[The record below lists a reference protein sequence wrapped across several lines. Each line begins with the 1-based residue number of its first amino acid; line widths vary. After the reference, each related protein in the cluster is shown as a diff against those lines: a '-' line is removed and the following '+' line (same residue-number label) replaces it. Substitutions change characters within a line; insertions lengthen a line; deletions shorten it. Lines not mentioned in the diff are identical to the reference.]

1 MYKIYNK
8 IWYGLTNYTMD
19 FVGNPLRGA
28 FSGCHLKKW
37 IMRMNLIIISLCVAC
52 LQIAFAAN
60 AQRITL
66 VKKDAPLDEVFQE
79 LRKQSGYDFVIT
91 NAQLKQ
97 TKPVTIRANRE
108 ELTSVLNKCFEGQ
121 PFTYSIENKT
131 IVVLPKKREQPPVL
145 APGVSLKGNVS
156 DEKGA
161 PISGVSVKVDGTEMG
176 TATNTDGNYKFVLTP
191 GKYRIIFS
199 CIGFNTRILDNVI
212 IEAGKTLDLNVMM
225 KPTIAYLQETV
236 VVGYGV
242 QEKRSL
248 TGSIGTYKPGEEIG
262 QVPLT
267 IDRALI
273 GRIAGVQVAQSSGM
287 PGSASA
293 IIIRGVSTLN
303 KNGNSPLVVI
313 DGVPVYSLDRNNN
326 TTDFSGG
333 KSPGF
338 VFGGTGVDETYANGA
353 ENKVEN
359 NPLASINPDDIESI
373 EVLKDA
379 YATAIYGSRG
389 AAGVILVTTKKGK
402 AGKMKINF
410 TLSSSASNPVKTP
423 SMMTGDQY
431 ADFYTS
437 FLKAKNPQSTIAFP
451 KGINTNWLDE
461 VTRTAIGSK
470 ASLSLSGGNE
480 NLVYAISGGY
490 DKDQSYIINNDFNRY
505 QGRINL
511 EGNFSK
517 SIKVGAN
524 MAMSYVDN
532 NALNTQRIYRN
543 AILQP
548 PNSPITDAQGNYVW
562 RFGDNPQGVNE
573 DTNPVAWAKTG
584 ANNRIDTRVFGNVYT
599 DVKFAPWI
607 TWHTD
612 FGVDWIDG
620 KAYSREVDKLSTLE
634 GMATSTT
641 TNNRRWVISNE
652 LRINKLIAYKHGFN
666 ATLGQSFETSTEGIN
681 SVVGENFQSD
691 DILSI
696 NAASTRKVINALDQ
710 KWAMVSY
717 FGRFNYQY
725 NNKYLAG
732 VTYRLDGSS
741 KFSRNKRYVGFPS
754 FSLGWV
760 PSEESFLES
769 VKWIDQLKFRGSL
782 GYTGN
787 DGGAGYY
794 GNQGT
799 YRPNPYGATYGTINS
814 FEVLFPNNPNLEWER
829 TTMIDVG
836 MDLSVFQSRLTLSLD
851 YYNKKT
857 KNSIVTSPLPNF
869 MGFNTQLQNLADL
882 TNKGLEV
889 TLNSQNFVSNRFKWY
904 TTFNIARN
912 SNVINK
918 LHKID
923 PELTARTIEYNGG
936 RYWLPGASATSFYM
950 YEWGGVNA
958 QNGNPIWVDKNGNKV
973 EKPIPSTDFENPNQH
988 RKVLGD
994 ALPKFFGGLGNTFS
1008 YQGFELNAF
1017 FTFAQGNKLF
1027 NGARASTTNYT
1038 EGTFTGLNAR
1048 NLSIEQLN
1056 YWKNA
1061 GDQTNV
1067 PGLINESNNIAMGF
1081 FGATD
1086 YTQGRY
1092 TSRFLEDAS
1101 YIKLRNLTLAYTL
1114 ERKIG
1119 TGLCKIKV
1127 FAEGNNLFV
1136 ITKYSGMD
1144 PEVSA
1149 FGSSALNV
1157 GYDELTLPPMRSFRL
1172 GIQLGL

>member
-1 MYKIYNK
+1 MYKFYNK
-8 IWYGLTNYTMD
+8 IWCGLTNYAIDST
-19 FVGNPLRGA
+19 GNQLRET
-28 FSGCHLKKW
+28 FSGYHLKKW
-37 IMRMNLIIISLCVAC
+37 IMRMNFIIITLCVAF
-52 LQIAFAAN
+52 LQMASAAN

-66 VKKDAPLDEVFQE
+66 LKKNAPLDEVFLE

-97 TKPVTIRANRE
+97 TKPVSIQVNAE
-108 ELTSVLNKCFEGQ
+108 ELISVLNKCFDGQ
-121 PFTYSIENKT
+121 PFTYSIANKT
-131 IVVLPKKREQPPVL
+131 IIVLPKKKQQSSVI
-145 APGVSLKGNVS
+145 APDINLKGNIS
-156 DEKGA
+156 DEKGQ
-161 PISGVSVKVDGTEMG
+161 PISGVSVKVDGTQMG
-176 TATNTDGNYKFVLTP
+176 TASNTEGNYKLGLTP
-191 GKYRIIFS
+191 GKYRLIFT
-199 CIGFNTRILDNVI
+199 CIGFNTRIIDNVLV
-212 IEAGKTLDLNVMM
+212 EEGKTLDLNVVM
-225 KPTIAYLQETV
+225 KATIAYLQEAV

-262 QVPLT
+262 QIPLT
-267 IDRALI
+267 IDRALV

-293 IIIRGVSTLN
+293 IIIRGISTLN

-313 DGVPVYSLDRNNN
+313 DGVPVYSIDRNNN

-338 VFGGTGVDETYANGA
+338 VYGGTAVDETYANGA

-373 EVLKDA
+373 EILKDA

-431 ADFYTS
+431 ADFYTG
-437 FLKAKNPQSTIAFP
+437 FLKAKDPQSTIVFP

-461 VTRTAIGSK
+461 VTRTAIGAK
-470 ASLSLSGGNE
+470 AALSLSGGNE
-480 NLVYAISGGY
+480 NITYAISGGY

-505 QGRINL
+505 QARINL
-511 EGNFSK
+511 EGNLSK
-517 SIKVGAN
+517 FIKVGAN

-532 NALNTQRIYRN
+532 NALNAQRVYRN

-548 PNSPITDAQGNYVW
+548 PNMPITDAQGKYIW
-562 RFGDNPQGVNE
+562 RFGDNPQGINE

-584 ANNRIDTRVFGNVYT
+584 VNHRIDTRVFGNIYT
-599 DVKFAPWI
+599 DVKFASWI

-620 KAYSREVDKLSTLE
+620 KAYSREADKLSTVE

-641 TNNRRWVISNE
+641 TNNRRWVINNE
-652 LRINKLIAYKHGFN
+652 LRINKSVGHKHGIN
-666 ATLGQSFETSTEGIN
+666 ATLGQSFETSAEGIN
-681 SVVGENFQSD
+681 GVVGENFQSD

-696 NAASTRKVINALDQ
+696 SAASTRRVTSSLDQ

-717 FGRFNYQY
+717 FGRLNYQF
-725 NNKYLAG
+725 NNTYLAG
-732 VTYRLDGSS
+732 ITYRLDGSS
-741 KFSRNKRYVGFPS
+741 KFSKNKRYVGFPS

-760 PSEESFLES
+760 PSEEAFLRN

-799 YRPNPYGATYGTINS
+799 YKPDPYGATYGNISALT
-814 FEVLFPNNPNLEWER
+814 VLSPNNPNLEWEK

-836 MDLSVFQSRLTLSLD
+836 MDLSLLRSRLTLTVD

-857 KNSIVTSPLPNF
+857 KNSIVSSPLPNF
-869 MGFNTQLQNLADL
+869 MGFSTQSQNLADL
-882 TNKGLEV
+882 TNKGLEF
-889 TLNSQNFVSNRFKWY
+889 TLNSQNFVNGEFKWS
-904 TTFNIARN
+904 TSFNIARN
-912 SNVINK
+912 SNIINK

-923 PELTARTIEYNGG
+923 AEQSARNIEYNGG

-950 YEWGGVNA
+950 
-958 QNGNPIWVDKNGNKV
+958 
-973 EKPIPSTDFENPNQH
+973 
-988 RKVLGD
+988 
-994 ALPKFFGGLGNTFS
+994 
-1008 YQGFELNAF
+1008 
-1017 FTFAQGNKLF
+1017 
-1027 NGARASTTNYT
+1027 
-1038 EGTFTGLNAR
+1038 
-1048 NLSIEQLN
+1048 
-1056 YWKNA
+1056 
-1061 GDQTNV
+1061 
-1067 PGLINESNNIAMGF
+1067 
-1081 FGATD
+1081 
-1086 YTQGRY
+1086 
-1092 TSRFLEDAS
+1092 
-1101 YIKLRNLTLAYTL
+1101 
-1114 ERKIG
+1114 
-1119 TGLCKIKV
+1119 
-1127 FAEGNNLFV
+1127 
-1136 ITKYSGMD
+1136 
-1144 PEVSA
+1144 
-1149 FGSSALNV
+1149 
-1157 GYDELTLPPMRSFRL
+1157 
-1172 GIQLGL
+1172 